1 MDRSAGG
8 LWPKFWERRNLGGHF
23 DQGGGGVGEGHKGG
37 TLAFLPWSF
46 PPPLP
51 PPLSTRFGWFVRASG
66 GGGGGGGGD
75 HKGGAGILALVPLL
89 PFYLSATAQDH
100 LSSKSVKR
108 NSMCPQMKY
117 NDKKIY

>member
-51 PPLSTRFGWFVRASG
+51 PSLPDLGGLLVVVVVVAVEITREEPAFLRWS
-66 GGGGGGGGD
+66 
-75 HKGGAGILALVPLL
+75 
-89 PFYLSATAQDH
+89 
-100 LSSKSVKR
+100 LSSLS
-108 NSMCPQMKY
+108 
-117 NDKKIY
+117 IYQPLPKTTCHPRV